1 MTFAE
6 SALEP
11 ASERFFLVKMTA
23 RRYLAS
29 GQLSA
34 PGKYS
39 FTIPA
44 GLFIDSVIINGATVL
59 TWVYSGTQIEIT
71 SALDLTNPS
80 NVVTLDHNI
89 FLTGTKIRETA
100 GIAGLPDATWEPL
113 IENYP
118 SFNQSMRNIADGVF
132 SLSNTDISFICTDRW
147 GQSLIGKP
155 DLLGQYESLSNAPVS
170 VWVCIDSATNNRKI
184 FDGEVGSVSY
194 RYGILSVSVLDTFQK
209 LKNTASF
216 GTRAQSHVY
225 TGNGT
230 MYPKPADE
238 NAVIPIILGKSSP
251 IKVGLGY
258 RQVDPFGSPP
268 CPLYNIAD
276 GQNAILVGP
285 SGANQGSSTTW
296 IAGRYTGID
305 IKRLTFGS
313 QAGSALVYPLTKT
326 QNGNLKVPV
335 PLSLNFEVQPRTYYP
350 TNYIVFY
357 RLSNIATFNGEIGDL
372 LPASALPAS
381 LQSLGAR
388 GGVVCGFGANLYGDY
403 NLAVYA
409 FFDDFSRIETSITA
423 AYNQACTLPTD
434 GTYPSFSCWVESGD
448 TASYDWEAEE
458 VFGVPVIDNKA
469 GFATS
474 YLMPTNIYAAGGYTI
489 GGQTVATL
497 YFQLGPNSKINL
509 SDARVKFRFSPGTSM
524 SHAEALKFIVKS
536 AGMATN
542 DATFTQAQ
550 SDLSANVSVTF
561 PQDQASNFSSY
572 LDAAQSITSSTLG
585 LLRVNQSRQVEY
597 ELIKNPQA
605 LTTDGIRDKVNM
617 LAGETSATVEYQ
629 DIVTSVEFENP
640 QLVNLA
646 ALSGT
651 GPKAVVDL
659 PINKQLHRVEKSKT
673 VQHVLESI
681 QNRKAAI
688 AGYLGN
694 PTVEY
699 TLSTASE
706 DLASSIG
713 DVIEIQNTAV
723 ADTSETAKGIIT
735 SLEQSGSTT
744 NLKVNEIRGVP

>member
-1 MTFAE
+1 
-6 SALEP
+6 
-11 ASERFFLVKMTA
+11 
-23 RRYLAS
+23 
-29 GQLSA
+29 
-34 PGKYS
+34 
-39 FTIPA
+39 
-44 GLFIDSVIINGATVL
+44 
-59 TWVYSGTQIEIT
+59 
-71 SALDLTNPS
+71 
-80 NVVTLDHNI
+80 
-89 FLTGTKIRETA
+89 
-100 GIAGLPDATWEPL
+100 
-113 IENYP
+113 
-118 SFNQSMRNIADGVF
+118 MRNIADGVF

-155 DLLGQYESLSNAPVS
+155 DILGQYESLSNAPVS
-170 VWVCIDSATNNRKI
+170 VWVCIDSPANNRKI

-194 RYGILSVSVLDTFQK
+194 RYGILNVSVLDTFQK

-225 TGNGT
+225 TGNGS

-238 NAVIPIILGKSSP
+238 NAVIPIVLGKSSP
-251 IKVGLGY
+251 IKVGIGY
-258 RQVDPFGSPP
+258 RHVDPFGSPP

-285 SGANQGSSTTW
+285 SGANQGSTTTW

-313 QAGSALVYPLTKT
+313 QASSALVYPLTKT

-335 PLSLNFEVQPRTYYP
+335 PLSLNFQVQPRTYYP

-372 LPASALPAS
+372 LPASAMPAS

-388 GGVVCGFGANLYGDY
+388 GGVVCGFGASLYGVY
-403 NLAVYA
+403 NLAVYV
-409 FFDDFSRIETSITA
+409 FFDDFSRIETSVTA

-458 VFGVPVIDNKA
+458 VFGVPIIDNKS

-536 AGMATN
+536 SGMSTN

-681 QNRKAAI
+681 QNRKASI